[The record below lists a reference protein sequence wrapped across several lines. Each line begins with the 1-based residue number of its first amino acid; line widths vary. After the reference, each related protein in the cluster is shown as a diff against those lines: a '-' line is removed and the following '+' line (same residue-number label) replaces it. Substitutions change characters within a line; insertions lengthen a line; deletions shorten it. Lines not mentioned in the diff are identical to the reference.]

1 MTLGIDEIIAYFGY
15 PALPPHS
22 TRHEFWTTLFN
33 ELSRRPVAD
42 WSEAENVYKIAEADV
57 WLSYYERQ
65 PVGHSVSKA
74 AAEDAYDAFCE
85 ASNVSRDTQPEKRR
99 TPMCFELVATD
110 LTDGS
115 GADIH
120 N

>member
-33 ELSRRPVAD
+33 ELRRRPVAD

-57 WLSYYERQ
+57 WLSHYERQ
-65 PVGHSVSKA
+65 PIGHSASKA

-85 ASNVSRDTQPEKRR
+85 ASNVSRDTQRKRRR
-99 TPMCFELVATD
+99 TPMCFEVVAAEVT
-110 LTDGS
+110 
-115 GADIH
+115 